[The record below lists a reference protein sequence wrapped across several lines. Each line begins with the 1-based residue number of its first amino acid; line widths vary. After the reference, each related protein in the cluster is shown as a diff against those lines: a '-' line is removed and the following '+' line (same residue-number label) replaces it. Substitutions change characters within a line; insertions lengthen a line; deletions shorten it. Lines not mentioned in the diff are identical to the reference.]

1 MKPGCILHEKT
12 QRFLRGRREWHVNLQ
27 SKWRPGAFYTR
38 KHNDFSGVGGG
49 LRRGCIIRNRD
60 TVGTLAWHT
69 VHIGTVQYVR
79 SCGTV
84 GKMVRCSRYYGRVV
98 RRRGTLYPTSEPKF
112 WKSSQPI
119 SQVSP
124 PILHLWQPILHFS
137 QRIFGYTK
145 VVRWRGTVGAMHC
158 TIVPSYRTTAPY
170 RTWHRTPPYVP
181 YHRTVLHTAPNR
193 TYHKPSLNRR
203 HSRLQ
208 RTPPAYLLIQLLVV
222 LVVVPGDLVVS
233 PNIFAISSDGRSNM
247 FSCKSFGFLTVG
259 RADPPSVT
267 APCYIS
273 PDLYTHQM
281 TASMTPCVTTA
292 PS

>member
-1 MKPGCILHEKT
+1 MKPSRILHEKTQRFLRGRQEWHVNLLTMEMKPGCILHEKT

-60 TVGTLAWHT
+60 TVGTLAWYT
-69 VHIGTVQYVR
+69 VHIGTAQYVR

-98 RRRGTLYPTSEPKF
+98 RRRGTLYPTSVPKF
-112 WKSSQPI
+112 WKSSQPT

-145 VVRWRGTVGAMHC
+145 VVRWKHC
-158 TIVPSYRTTAPY
+158 TIVPSYRTTVPY

-193 TYHKPSLNRR
+193 TYHKP
-203 HSRLQ
+203 HSDIAG
-208 RTPPAYLLIQLLVV
+208 P
-222 LVVVPGDLVVS
+222 S
-233 PNIFAISSDGRSNM
+233 E
-247 FSCKSFGFLTVG
+247 
-259 RADPPSVT
+259 DPPSISLNT
-267 APCYIS
+267 APCCS
-273 PDLYTHQM
+273 CCGTWW
-281 TASMTPCVTTA
+281 PCGFSKHLRNFIRWSFKYVFL
-292 PS
+292 